1 MLFRSIGNLFRTK
14 YRKINTDIIDKLLDN
29 IVDVDIQKIAI
40 SEIINRLD
48 GVNDNEI
55 FILPNFNKYFEK
67 VDVLLDNRVKC
78 LLYIKIIS
86 ILEQNKQ
93 DYSIAIEKLNQTWN
107 ELEKSVYKIE
117 LGFEIAYNAA
127 F

>member
-1 MLFRSIGNLFRTK
+1 MATYLEQSIE
-14 YRKINTDIIDKLLDN
+14 KINTDIIDKLLDN